1 MSGQTPGLR
10 GSYRADAGTGYRC
23 KYCDLQRREC
33 NPDTAILTGGDA
45 PEQLTIQDVTP
56 NLFSI
61 LAVDAKAGPGDIRPL
76 VLSTKDGHVFAYDSG
91 FTRWRIVWMKFSHLL
106 SMKLSKPPTMRS
118 IKRKV
123 ILVPGGGRTPTRLP
137 SADFEF
143 PNIYCKSMTIKEMRA
158 QISVALTGS
167 ATII

>member
-61 LAVDAKAGPGDIRPL
+61 LAVDAKL
-76 VLSTKDGHVFAYDSG
+76 VQETLGHSSYRLRMD
-91 FTRWRIVWMKFSHLL
+91 TYSHMIPAL
-106 SMKLSKPPTMRS
+106 R
-118 IKRKV
+118 
-123 ILVPGGGRTPTRLP
+123 GGESYG
-137 SADFEF
+137 
-143 PNIYCKSMTIKEMRA
+143 
-158 QISVALTGS
+158 
-167 ATII
+167 